1 MEPNCVLNATE
12 YETIMNEAY
21 VNAGMD
27 PFWANASYVKNEIKN
42 LGNQTGYIDKESLP
56 TLGTV
61 SRNENGYPIGYFF
74 GYKAIGV
81 FQTQEE
87 IDSYISPATG
97 KPIQP
102 NAAPGDTKF
111 EDLTYRCG

>member
-1 MEPNCVLNATE
+1 
-12 YETIMNEAY
+12 MNLS
-21 VNAGMD
+21 
-27 PFWANASYVKNEIKN
+27 FLANASYVKNEIKN

-61 SRNENGYPIGYFF
+61 SRNQNGYPIGYFF

-87 IDSYISPATG
+87 IDNYISPL
-97 KPIQP
+97 PVSLYNRMRYPVIR
-102 NAAPGDTKF
+102 N
-111 EDLTYRCG
+111 LRI